1 MPEIATVERVR
12 DKLREFDERVDGAIA
27 AAKTLARVK
36 TDAEK
41 LLTEIQNVS
50 NKSEQ
55 SLQKAEAVR
64 LQFQQLQSDWA
75 TLKQQVDKAQAES
88 KETRELLLSELDAA
102 IQSLGSKVSE
112 AEERLKATNRAS
124 LAEQAELLKR
134 LDTNTKAN
142 ADVAAKAQS
151 SVAETAS
158 RLDGLLA
165 TLREELQTEVRTKL
179 TGAEELLESELQ
191 RVEKYL
197 EKEQTT
203 LRQSVQEEMA
213 AFRAEMKHNLTEH
226 QQGVDR
232 QLTDFLNK
240 QNALVQNLTQQI
252 DSFNRV
258 TQTQSSELAAT
269 NRRLDELASAF
280 GSHKASAEREL
291 AALAAAVG
299 ELKSLLATVQDGL
312 RSHGETI
319 ADVDSSLQD
328 TTARFNQTLEKLKH
342 LPLVGGKFK

>member
-1 MPEIATVERVR
+1 MPEIATVDRVR
-12 DKLREFDERVDGAIA
+12 DKLREFDERVDGAIV

-36 TDAEK
+36 TDAER

-64 LQFQQLQSDWA
+64 LQSQQLQSDWA
-75 TLKQQVDKAQAES
+75 TLKQQADKAQAES

-134 LDTNTKAN
+134 LDASTKAN
-142 ADVAAKAQS
+142 ADVAARAKS

-165 TLREELQTEVRTKL
+165 RLREELQTEVRTKL
-179 TGAEELLESELQ
+179 AGAEELLDSELQ

-203 LRQSVQEEMA
+203 LRQSAQEEMA
-213 AFRAEMKHNLTEH
+213 AFRAEMKHNLTDH

-258 TQTQSSELAAT
+258 TQTQSLELAAT
-269 NRRLDELASAF
+269 SKRLDELASAF
-280 GSHKASAEREL
+280 GSHKATTEREL
-291 AALAAAVG
+291 AVLAASVN
-299 ELKSLLATVQDGL
+299 ELKSLLPIVQEGL
-312 RSHGETI
+312 RSQGETI
-319 ADVDSSLQD
+319 SAVNSSLHS
-328 TTARFNQTLEKLKH
+328 TAGRLDETLEKLKQTWF
-342 LPLVGGKFK
+342 VGGKFK

>member
-12 DKLREFDERVDGAIA
+12 DKLREFDERIDGAIA

-36 TDAEK
+36 ADAEK
-41 LLTEIQNVS
+41 LLAEIQNIS

-64 LQFQQLQSDWA
+64 LQLQQLQSDWQS
-75 TLKQQVDKAQAES
+75 LKQQVDKSLAES
-88 KETRELLLSELDAA
+88 KETRELLVSELDAA
-102 IQSLGSKVSE
+102 IQLLGSKIGE

-134 LDTNTKAN
+134 LDASTKAN

-151 SVAETAS
+151 AVTATAS

-165 TLREELQTEVRTKL
+165 TLREELQAEVRTKL
-179 TGAEELLESELQ
+179 MAAEELLESELQ
-191 RVEKYL
+191 RIEKYL

-203 LRQSVQEEMA
+203 LRQSVCEEMDV
-213 AFRAEMKHNLTEH
+213 FQAEMKHNLSEH
-226 QQGVDR
+226 QRAIDR

-240 QNALVQNLTQQI
+240 QNALVQNLSQQI

-258 TQTQSSELAAT
+258 TQTQSAELAAT
-269 NRRLDELASAF
+269 NKKLDELALAF
-280 GSHKASAEREL
+280 GAHKSSAETEL
-291 AALAAAVG
+291 AALANGVA
-299 ELKSLLATVQDGL
+299 ELHSLLAGVQEGMRSQGESIAGL
-312 RSHGETI
+312 
-319 ADVDSSLQD
+319 DSCLQD
-328 TTARFNQTLEKLKH
+328 TTTRFNQTLERLKQ

>member
-64 LQFQQLQSDWA
+64 LQFQQLQSDWE

-88 KETRELLLSELDAA
+88 KETRELLLSELDTA
-102 IQSLGSKVSE
+102 IQSLGRKVSE
-112 AEERLKATNRAS
+112 AEERLKAANRAS
-124 LAEQAELLKR
+124 LAEQADLLKR
-134 LDTNTKAN
+134 LDLSTKTN
-142 ADVAAKAQS
+142 ADVATKAQS
-151 SVAETAS
+151 AVAETAS

-165 TLREELQTEVRTKL
+165 TLREELQTEMRTKL

-191 RVEKYL
+191 RIEKYL
-197 EKEQTT
+197 EKEQAT
-203 LRQSVQEEMA
+203 LRQSVEQQTANHQRTVHEEMA
-213 AFRAEMKHNLTEH
+213 AFQAEMKRNLAEH
-226 QQGVDR
+226 QQGIDR

-240 QNALVQNLTQQI
+240 QNALVQNLSQQI

-258 TQTQSSELAAT
+258 TQTQSADLAAT
-269 NRRLDELASAF
+269 TKKLDELAFAF
-280 GSHKASAEREL
+280 NAHKTNVENEL
-291 AALAAAVG
+291 ASQGALIAALDSA
-299 ELKSLLATVQDGL
+299 LQKTATLL
-312 RSHGETI
+312 
-319 ADVDSSLQD
+319 
-328 TTARFNQTLEKLKH
+328 NQTLEKLKH